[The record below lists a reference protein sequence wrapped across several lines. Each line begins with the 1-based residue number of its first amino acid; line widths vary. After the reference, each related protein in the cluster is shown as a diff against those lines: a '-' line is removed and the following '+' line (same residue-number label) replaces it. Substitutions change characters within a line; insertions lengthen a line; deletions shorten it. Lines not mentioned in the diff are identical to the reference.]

1 MRPFTSRPA
10 KNKKAVDAPESVP
23 RPGMSAVWND
33 YDIGIFE
40 RVVNGEFDHFPEQAF
55 YMKGGIEDVIAAG
68 KELGLSV

>member
-33 YDIGIFE
+33 YDIGKVDTVSMDAAAAQEGRSRADQKKSTFFI
-40 RVVNGEFDHFPEQAF
+40 EF
-55 YMKGGIEDVIAAG
+55 IIS
-68 KELGLSV
+68 LCR